1 MFRVISS
8 AAQATKPNSSFKAS
22 KLQNSGNSKTQTNA
36 GGGDLI
42 GRRPS
47 FLTNAKEKSVQ
58 RRGSI
63 C

>member
-22 KLQNSGNSKTQTNA
+22 KPQNSGNSKTQTNA
-36 GGGDLI
+36 GGDLI
-42 GRRPS
+42 SHRPS